1 MHEFEHQCIDGREN
15 LFEAQLF
22 GHQPADFL
30 EEAQLLLGPF
40 QLRFELFY
48 LGHCFIIAGRFG

>member
-1 MHEFEHQCIDGREN
+1 
-15 LFEAQLF
+15 
-22 GHQPADFL
+22 
-30 EEAQLLLGPF
+30 LLLGPF